1 MSERSSFFI
10 VTDSSSDLPEWLMDS
25 YRDFAMCPLTF
36 TIDGEVNPPI
46 DIKTFYDR
54 LRNGS
59 RSQTSQVSIGAFL
72 DVFKKAAQD
81 GMDVLYVGF
90 SSGLSGTV
98 QAGFQAADI
107 ARKEFPERKFIV
119 IDTLSAS
126 CGEGCLVDK
135 AVQLRDSG
143 KTLEETAAWLEE
155 NKLKLHHWYTV
166 DDLHFLQRGGRVS
179 ASAAWFGSALSIKPV
194 MNMDNEGRLIP
205 REKVIGRKRSI
216 RSLFHKM
223 KVHGIDQGSQKIFI
237 SHGDCKEEVDTLVEM
252 IRAEWGVKEF
262 VISYVG
268 HVIGSH
274 TGPGVIALYFFGD
287 PRENWEG

>member
-1 MSERSSFFI
+1 MSEKSSFFI
-10 VTDSSSDLPEWLMDS
+10 VTDSSSDLPQWLMDS

-36 TIDGEVNPPI
+36 TIDGEENPDI

-59 RSQTSQVSIGAFL
+59 RSKTSQVSIGAFL
-72 DVFKKAAQD
+72 DVFRKAAND

-98 QAGFQAADI
+98 TAGFQAADI

-126 CGEGCLVDK
+126 CGEGVLVDK
-135 AVQLRDSG
+135 AVEMRDSG
-143 KTLEETAAWLEE
+143 KTLEETAEWIEA
-155 NKLKLHHWYTV
+155 NKLNLHHWYTV

-194 MNMDNEGRLIP
+194 MNMDNAGHLIP
-205 REKVIGRKRSI
+205 REKVVGRKRSI
-216 RSLFHKM
+216 RGLFNKM
-223 KVHGIDQGSQKIFI
+223 KALGIDQGSQKIFI
-237 SHGDCKEEVDTLVEM
+237 SHGDCIDEVNMLVDM
-252 IRAEWGVKEF
+252 IKAEWGNKEF

-274 TGPGVIALYFFGD
+274 TGPGVIALYFFGC
-287 PRENWEG
+287 PREKWQG

>member
-1 MSERSSFFI
+1 MAEKSKFVI
-10 VTDSSSDLPEWLMDS
+10 VTDSSSDLPQELMDS
-25 YRDFAMCPLTF
+25 YKDFAMCPLTF

-72 DVFKKAAQD
+72 DVFRKAAQD

-98 QAGFQAADI
+98 LAGFQAADI

-135 AVQLRDSG
+135 AVELRDSG
-143 KTLEETAAWLEE
+143 KTLEETAQWLED
-155 NKLKLHHWYTV
+155 NKLNLHHWYTV

-179 ASAAWFGSALSIKPV
+179 ASAAWFGTTLSIKPV
-194 MNMDNEGRLIP
+194 MNMDNAGHLIP

-216 RSLFHKM
+216 RALFEKM
-223 KVHGIDQGSQKIFI
+223 KKLGIDQGSQKIFI

-252 IRAEWGVKEF
+252 IKKEWGNKEF

-274 TGPGVIALYFFGD
+274 TGAGVIALFFFGC
-287 PRENWEG
+287 PREKWQG

>member
-1 MSERSSFFI
+1 MSDKSKFFI
-10 VTDSSSDLPEWLMDS
+10 VTDSSSDLPQWLMDS
-25 YRDFAMCPLTF
+25 YRDFAMVPLSY
-36 TIDGEVNPPI
+36 TIDGEVNPDI

-54 LRNGS
+54 LRTGS
-59 RSQTSQVSIGAFL
+59 RSKTSQVSIGQFL
-72 DVFKKAAQD
+72 DVFRKAARD
-81 GMDVLYVGF
+81 GFDVLYVGF

-98 QAGFQAADI
+98 ESGFQAAEL
-107 ARKEFPERKFIV
+107 ARKEFPERKFVV

-135 AVQLRDSG
+135 AVELRDSG
-143 KTLEETAAWLEE
+143 KTLEETAAWIEE
-155 NKLKLHHWYTV
+155 NKLNLHHWYTV

-194 MNMDNEGRLIP
+194 MNMDNAGKLIP

-216 RSLFHKM
+216 RGLFNKM
-223 KVHGIDQGSQKIFI
+223 KSHGIDQGSQKIFI
-237 SHGDCKEEVDTLVEM
+237 SHGDCKEEVDMLVDM
-252 IRAEWGVKEF
+252 IRNEWGNKEF

-274 TGPGVIALYFFGD
+274 TGPGVIALYFFGE
-287 PRENWEG
+287 PRENWQN

>member
-1 MSERSSFFI
+1 MSEHKDFFI
-10 VTDSSSDLPEWLMDS
+10 VTDSSCDLPQWLLDT
-25 YRDFAMCPLTF
+25 YEDFALCPLTF
-36 TIDGEVNPPI
+36 TIDGEINPPL
-46 DIKTFYDR
+46 DNKQFYDR

-59 RSQTSQVSIGAFL
+59 RSQTSQVNPEAFL
-72 DVFKKAAQD
+72 DVFRKAA
-81 GMDVLYVGF
+81 GEELDVLYVGF

-98 QAGFQAADI
+98 ESGEKAAVI

-135 AVQLRDSG
+135 AVELRNSG
-143 KTLEETAAWLEE
+143 KSIDETAKWIED

-194 MNMDNEGRLIP
+194 MNMDNAGHLIP

-216 RSLFHKM
+216 SGLFHKM
-223 KVHGIDQGSQKIFI
+223 KVHGIDQGNQKIFI
-237 SHGDCKEEVDTLVEM
+237 SHGDCLEEVETLVDM
-252 IRAEWGVKEF
+252 IKKEWGTKEF

-268 HVIGSH
+268 NVIGSH
-274 TGPGVIALYFFGD
+274 TGPGVIALFFFGD
-287 PRENWEG
+287 PRENWQG

>member
-1 MSERSSFFI
+1 MTEVNRFFI
-10 VTDSSSDLPEWLMDS
+10 VTDSSCDLPKELLDT
-25 YRDFAMCPLTF
+25 YEDFALCPLTF
-36 TIDGEVNPPI
+36 TIDGEVNPVLGN
-46 DIKTFYDR
+46 KEFYDR

-59 RSQTSQVSIGAFL
+59 RSQTSQVNPDAFL
-72 DVFKKAAQD
+72 ETFRSAAD
-81 GMDVLYVGF
+81 RGMDVLYVGF

-98 QAGFQAADI
+98 ESGAKAA
-107 ARKEFPERKFIV
+107 AVAEKEYPERKFIV

-135 AVQLRDSG
+135 AVELRRSG
-143 KTLEETAAWLEE
+143 KTIDETAQWLED
-155 NKLKLHHWYTV
+155 NKLRLHHWYTV

-194 MNMDNEGRLIP
+194 MNMDNAGHLIP

-216 RSLFHKM
+216 SGLFHKL
-223 KVHGIDQGSQKIFI
+223 KVHGIKEENKKIFI
-237 SHGDCKEEVDTLVEM
+237 SHGDCLNEVMMLVDM
-252 IRAEWGVKEF
+252 IKKEWGTEEF

-268 HVIGSH
+268 NVIGSH

-287 PRENWEG
+287 PRENWQG

>member
-1 MSERSSFFI
+1 MSDKSNFFI
-10 VTDSSSDLPEWLMDS
+10 VTDSSSDLPQWLMDS
-25 YRDFAMCPLTF
+25 YRDFAMVPLSF
-36 TIDGEVNPPI
+36 TLDGEVNPDI

-54 LRNGS
+54 MRSGS
-59 RSQTSQVSIGAFL
+59 SAKTSQVSIGQFL
-72 DVFKKAAQD
+72 DVFRKAAQD
-81 GMDVLYVGF
+81 GFDVLYVGF

-98 QAGFQAADI
+98 EAGFQAADI
-107 ARKEFPERKFIV
+107 ARKEFPERKFVV

-135 AVQLRDSG
+135 AVELRDSG
-143 KTLEETAAWLEE
+143 KTLEETAAWIEE
-155 NKLKLHHWYTV
+155 NKLNLHHWYTV

-194 MNMDNEGRLIP
+194 MNMDNAGKLIP

-216 RSLFHKM
+216 RGLFNKM
-223 KVHGIDQGSQKIFI
+223 KSHGIDQGSQKIFI

-252 IRAEWGVKEF
+252 IRNEWGNKEF

-268 HVIGSH
+268 QVIGSH
-274 TGPGVIALYFFGD
+274 TGPGVIALYFFGE
-287 PRENWEG
+287 PRENWQN

>member
-1 MSERSSFFI
+1 MSEKSSFFI
-10 VTDSSSDLPEWLMDS
+10 VTDSSSDLPQWLMDS
-25 YRDFAMCPLTF
+25 YKDFAMVPLTF
-36 TIDGEVNPPI
+36 TIDGEVNPDI

-59 RSQTSQVSIGAFL
+59 SSKTSQVSIGAFL
-72 DVFKKAAQD
+72 DVFRKAAED

-98 QAGFQAADI
+98 ESGFQAAEI
-107 ARKEFPERKFIV
+107 ARKDFPERKFVV

-126 CGEGCLVDK
+126 CGEGVLVDK
-135 AVQLRDSG
+135 AVELRDSG
-143 KTLEETAAWLEE
+143 KTLDETAGWIEA
-155 NKLKLHHWYTV
+155 NKLNLHHWYTV

-194 MNMDNEGRLIP
+194 MNMDNAGRLIP

-216 RSLFHKM
+216 RGLFKKM
-223 KVHGIDQGSQKIFI
+223 KALGIDQGSQKIFI
-237 SHGDCKEEVDTLVEM
+237 SHGDCIDEVNMLVDM
-252 IRAEWGVKEF
+252 IKNEWGNQEF

-274 TGPGVIALYFFGD
+274 TGPGVIALYFFGC
-287 PRENWEG
+287 PRENWQG

>member
-1 MSERSSFFI
+1 MSEKSSFFI
-10 VTDSSSDLPEWLMDS
+10 VTDSSSDLPQWLMDS
-25 YRDFAMCPLTF
+25 YRDFAMCPLSF
-36 TIDGEVNPPI
+36 TIDGEVNPDI

-59 RSQTSQVSIGAFL
+59 RSKTSQVSIGQFL
-72 DVFKKAAQD
+72 DVFRKAAQD

-98 QAGFQAADI
+98 EAGYQAADI
-107 ARKEFPERKFIV
+107 ARKEFPERKFVV

-126 CGEGCLVDK
+126 CGEGVLVDK
-135 AVQLRDSG
+135 AVELRDSG
-143 KTLEETAAWLEE
+143 KTLDETAEWIEA

-194 MNMDNEGRLIP
+194 MNMDNAGHLIP

-216 RSLFHKM
+216 RGLFNKM
-223 KVHGIDQGSQKIFI
+223 KALGIDQGSQKIFI
-237 SHGDCKEEVDTLVEM
+237 SHGDCIDEVNMLVDM
-252 IRAEWGVKEF
+252 IKKEWGNQEF

-274 TGPGVIALYFFGD
+274 TGPGVIALYFFGC
-287 PRENWEG
+287 PRENWQS

>member
-1 MSERSSFFI
+1 MSEKSSFFI
-10 VTDSSSDLPEWLMDS
+10 VTDSSSDLPQDLMDS
-25 YRDFAMCPLTF
+25 YRDFKMCPLTF
-36 TIDGEVNPPI
+36 TIDGEENPDI

-59 RSQTSQVSIGAFL
+59 RSKTSQVSIGAFL
-72 DVFKKAAQD
+72 DVFRKAAGD

-98 QAGFQAADI
+98 TAGFQAAEI

-135 AVQLRDSG
+135 AVELRDSG
-143 KTLEETAAWLEE
+143 KTIDETADWIEK
-155 NKLKLHHWYTV
+155 NKLNLHHWYTV

-194 MNMDNEGRLIP
+194 MNMDNAGHLIP

-216 RSLFHKM
+216 RGLFNKM
-223 KVHGIDQGSQKIFI
+223 KSHGIDQGSQKIFI
-237 SHGDCKEEVDTLVEM
+237 SHGDCREEVDTLVEM
-252 IRAEWGVKEF
+252 IKNEWGTKEF

-274 TGPGVIALYFFGD
+274 TGPGVIAFFSFGE
-287 PRENWEG
+287 PRENWQN

>member
-1 MSERSSFFI
+1 
-10 VTDSSSDLPEWLMDS
+10 MDS
-25 YRDFAMCPLTF
+25 YRDFELVPLSF
-36 TIDGEVNPPI
+36 TIDGEVNPAI

-54 LRNGS
+54 LRSGS
-59 RSQTSQVSIGAFL
+59 RSQTSQVSIGSFL
-72 DVFKKAAQD
+72 EVFRMAARAE
-81 GMDVLYVGF
+81 MDVLYVGF
-90 SSGLSGTV
+90 SGGLSGTV
-98 QAGFQAADI
+98 QAGAQAAEL

-119 IDTLSAS
+119 VDTLSAS

-135 AVQLRDSG
+135 AVELRDSG

-155 NKLKLHHWYTV
+155 NKLRLHHWYTV

-179 ASAAWFGSALSIKPV
+179 APAAWFGSALTIKPV
-194 MNMDNEGRLIP
+194 MNMDNAGHLIP

-216 RSLFHKM
+216 RGLFNKL
-223 KVHGIDQGSQKIFI
+223 KSHGIKQENRKIFI
-237 SHGDCKEEVDTLVEM
+237 SHGDCREEVDTLVEM
-252 IRAEWGVKEF
+252 IKNEWGTEEF

-287 PRENWEG
+287 PRENWQG

>member
-1 MSERSSFFI
+1 MSEHKEFFI
-10 VTDSSSDLPEWLMDS
+10 VTDSSCDLPQWLLDT
-25 YRDFAMCPLTF
+25 YEDFALCPLSF
-36 TIDGEVNPPI
+36 TIDGEINPPL
-46 DIKTFYDR
+46 DNKQFYDR

-59 RSQTSQVSIGAFL
+59 RSQTSQVNPEAFL
-72 DVFKKAAQD
+72 DVFRKAA
-81 GMDVLYVGF
+81 GEGLDVLYVGF

-98 QAGFQAADI
+98 ESGEKAAVI

-135 AVQLRDSG
+135 AVELRNSG
-143 KTLEETAAWLEE
+143 KSIDETAKWIED

-194 MNMDNEGRLIP
+194 MNMDNAGHLIP

-216 RSLFHKM
+216 SGLFHKM
-223 KVHGIDQGSQKIFI
+223 KVHGIDQGNQKIFI
-237 SHGDCKEEVDTLVEM
+237 SHGDCLEEVETLVDM
-252 IRAEWGVKEF
+252 IKKEWGTKEF

-268 HVIGSH
+268 NVIGSH
-274 TGPGVIALYFFGD
+274 TGPGVIALFFFGD
-287 PRENWEG
+287 PRENWQG

>member
-1 MSERSSFFI
+1 MSEKSSFFI
-10 VTDSSSDLPEWLMDS
+10 VTDSSSDLPQDLMDS
-25 YRDFAMCPLTF
+25 YRDFKMCPLTF
-36 TIDGEVNPPI
+36 TIDGEENPDI

-59 RSQTSQVSIGAFL
+59 RSKTSQVSIGAFL
-72 DVFKKAAQD
+72 DVFRKAAGD

-98 QAGFQAADI
+98 TAGFQAAEI

-135 AVQLRDSG
+135 AVELRDSG
-143 KTLEETAAWLEE
+143 KTIDETADWIEK
-155 NKLKLHHWYTV
+155 NKLNLHHWYTV

-194 MNMDNEGRLIP
+194 M
-205 REKVIGRKRSI
+205 
-216 RSLFHKM
+216 
-223 KVHGIDQGSQKIFI
+223 
-237 SHGDCKEEVDTLVEM
+237 T
-252 IRAEWGVKEF
+252 
-262 VISYVG
+262 
-268 HVIGSH
+268 
-274 TGPGVIALYFFGD
+274 
-287 PRENWEG
+287 

>member
-1 MSERSSFFI
+1 MSEKSNFFI
-10 VTDSSSDLPEWLMDS
+10 VTDSSSDLPQWLMDS
-25 YRDFAMCPLTF
+25 YRDFAMVPLTF
-36 TIDGEVNPPI
+36 TIDGEVNPDI

-54 LRNGS
+54 LRSGS
-59 RSQTSQVSIGAFL
+59 RSKTSQVSIGAFL
-72 DVFKKAAQD
+72 DVFRKAAED

-98 QAGFQAADI
+98 ESGFQAAEL
-107 ARKEFPERKFIV
+107 ARKEFPERKFVV

-135 AVQLRDSG
+135 AVGLRDSG
-143 KTLEETAAWLEE
+143 KTLEETADWIEN
-155 NKLKLHHWYTV
+155 NKLNLHHWYTV

-194 MNMDNEGRLIP
+194 MNMDNAGHLIP

-216 RSLFHKM
+216 RGLFNKM
-223 KVHGIDQGSQKIFI
+223 KALGIDQGSQKIFI
-237 SHGDCKEEVDTLVEM
+237 SHGDCLDEVNTLVKM
-252 IRAEWGVKEF
+252 IKNEWGNQEF

-274 TGPGVIALYFFGD
+274 TGPGVIALYFFGG
-287 PRENWEG
+287 PRENWQG

>member
-1 MSERSSFFI
+1 MAEKSSFLI
-10 VTDSSSDLPEWLMDS
+10 VTDSSSDLPQWLMDS
-25 YRDFAMCPLTF
+25 YKDFAMCPLTF
-36 TIDGEVNPPI
+36 TIDGEVNPDI
-46 DIKTFYDR
+46 DIQTFYNR

-72 DVFKKAAQD
+72 DVFRKAAQD

-98 QAGFQAADI
+98 LAGFQAAEI

-119 IDTLSAS
+119 VDTLSAS

-135 AVQLRDSG
+135 AVELRDSG
-143 KTLEETAAWLEE
+143 KTLEETAQWLED
-155 NKLKLHHWYTV
+155 NKLNLHHWYTV

-179 ASAAWFGSALSIKPV
+179 ASAAWFGTTLSIKPV
-194 MNMDNEGRLIP
+194 MNMDNEGHLIP

-216 RSLFHKM
+216 RGLFEKM
-223 KVHGIDQGSQKIFI
+223 KKLGIDQGSQKIFI
-237 SHGDCKEEVDTLVEM
+237 SHGDCLDEVNTLVDM
-252 IRAEWGVKEF
+252 IKKEWGNKEF

-274 TGPGVIALYFFGD
+274 TGAGVIALFFFGC
-287 PRENWEG
+287 PREKWQG

>member
-1 MSERSSFFI
+1 MSGRSGFFI
-10 VTDSSSDLPEWLMDS
+10 VTDSSSDLPQWLMDS
-25 YRDFAMCPLTF
+25 YKDFEMVPLTF
-36 TIDGEVNPPI
+36 TIDGEVNPAI

-59 RSQTSQVSIGAFL
+59 RSKTSQVSIGAFL
-72 DVFKKAAQD
+72 EVFKKAAGA

-98 QAGFQAADI
+98 EAGAQAAEL

-135 AVQLRDSG
+135 AVELRDSG
-143 KTLEETAAWLEE
+143 KTIEETAAWIEE
-155 NKLKLHHWYTV
+155 NKLNLHHWYTV
-166 DDLHFLQRGGRVS
+166 DDLHFLARGGRVS
-179 ASAAWFGSALSIKPV
+179 APAAWFGSALTIKPV
-194 MNMDNEGRLIP
+194 MNMDNAGHLIP

-216 RSLFHKM
+216 RGLFNKM
-223 KVHGIDQGSQKIFI
+223 KSHGIDQGNQKIFI

-252 IRAEWGVKEF
+252 IKKEWGTKEF

-274 TGPGVIALYFFGD
+274 TGPGVIALFFFGE
-287 PRENWEG
+287 PRENWQG